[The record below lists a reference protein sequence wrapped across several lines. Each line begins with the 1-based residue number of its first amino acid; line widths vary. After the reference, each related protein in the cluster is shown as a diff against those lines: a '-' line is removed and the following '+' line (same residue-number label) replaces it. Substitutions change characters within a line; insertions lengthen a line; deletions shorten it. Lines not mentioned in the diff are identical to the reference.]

1 MAESQDEASSGA
13 LAEEHAAASSS
24 GDAPPQQQQTMTA
37 KMTSA
42 DQQHYELLQRAVNHF
57 TVENDFFGSRNKTLE
72 EEMQKLVFVLANV
85 NIKQTI
91 LEKIFTQFS
100 SLDTKLFEEHVK
112 KVMAES
118 QDEASSGALAEE
130 HAAALLGPCELLQQI
145 MKDEDRMADVFKKK
159 KAAWVDLDKTV
170 TAVLENQKEA
180 KELATTHASVIVE

>member
-1 MAESQDEASSGA
+1 MAEECLQSLRQTIAHLKVVLDQSDTKNKR
-13 LAEEHAAASSS
+13 LAAE
-24 GDAPPQQQQTMTA
+24 
-37 KMTSA
+37 K
-42 DQQHYELLQRAVNHF
+42 Y
-57 TVENDFFGSRNKTLE
+57 
-72 EEMQKLVFVLANV
+72 KLSIVLANV
-85 NIKQTI
+85 G
-91 LEKIFTQFS
+91 LEEKTVRKIFERHYLEPT
-100 SLDTKLFEEHVK
+100 LFEAHVK